1 MVEPFSTQIMHQLSQ
16 VVALYHRL
24 VLVVAPSGAGKTAA
38 LREVAAQ
45 TNGHYINVNLELSRR
60 LLDLPQRQW
69 PLQAPRLLEDI
80 VQGDREQV
88 ILLDN
93 IELLFDVAL
102 QLHPLRCL
110 HTLARQRTMVTAWN
124 GTVTNGFLT
133 YAAPGHPEYC
143 RYPLANLLVVSPT
156 TSESTVTRH
165 THQVSAQ
172 GGISSGGF

>member
-1 MVEPFSTQIMHQLSQ
+1 MWATIKSWLSLADRKRLGCSRWKDNAMVEPLSAHIMDQLSQ
-16 VVALYHRL
+16 VVGLYHRL

-38 LREVAAQ
+38 LREIAAQ

-69 PLQAPRLLEDI
+69 PIQAPRLLEDI

-93 IELLFDVAL
+93 VELLFDVAL

-110 HTLARQRTMVTAWN
+110 QTLARQRTIARLGMA
-124 GTVTNGFLT
+124 
-133 YAAPGHPEYC
+133 
-143 RYPLANLLVVSPT
+143 R
-156 TSESTVTRH
+156 
-165 THQVSAQ
+165 
-172 GGISSGGF
+172 

>member
-1 MVEPFSTQIMHQLSQ
+1 MVEPLSAQVMYQLSQ
-16 VVALYHRL
+16 VVGLYHRL

-38 LREVAAQ
+38 LREIAAQ

-69 PLQAPRLLEDI
+69 PIQAPRLLEGI

-93 IELLFDVAL
+93 VELLFDVSL
-102 QLHPLRCL
+102 QIHPLRCL
-110 HTLARQRTMVTAWN
+110 QTLARQRTIVTAWN
-124 GTVTNGFLT
+124 GTVTNGLLT
-133 YAAPGHPEYC
+133 YAAPDHPEYR

-156 TSESTVTRH
+156 TPAR
-165 THQVSAQ
+165 
-172 GGISSGGF
+172 FF

>member
-1 MVEPFSTQIMHQLSQ
+1 MVEPLSAQIMHQLSQ
-16 VVALYHRL
+16 VVGLYHRL

-38 LREVAAQ
+38 LRDVAAQ

-69 PLQAPRLLEDI
+69 PIQAPRLLEDI

-110 HTLARQRTMVTAWN
+110 QTLARQRTIVTAWN
-124 GTVTNGFLT
+124 GTVTNGLLT
-133 YAAPGHPEYC
+133 YAAPDHPEYR

-156 TSESTVTRH
+156 TPAR
-165 THQVSAQ
+165 
-172 GGISSGGF
+172 FF